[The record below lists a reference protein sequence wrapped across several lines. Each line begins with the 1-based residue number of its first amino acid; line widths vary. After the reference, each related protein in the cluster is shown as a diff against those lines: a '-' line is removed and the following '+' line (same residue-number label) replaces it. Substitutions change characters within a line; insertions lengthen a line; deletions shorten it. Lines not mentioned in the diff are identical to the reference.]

1 MNARIVVDR
10 ERCVG
15 AGQCVL
21 AAPEVFD
28 SGDDGLVRVVGDTET
43 ETGTAVADGIRHA
56 VRLCPARALSLRE
69 DG

>member
-43 ETGTAVADGIRHA
+43 GTAVADGIRHA